1 MYKTILVPLDGSK
14 RAEGIMSHVE
24 QLALRYRAK
33 IILLK
38 IVRSPKLTSYASSEV
53 RLFQEKFEELKKDAE
68 NYLTAVK
75 GEFREKGIDTR
86 ARVTTGPVVKEI
98 LDAAERENADLIAIC
113 SHGRGGLSRMFYGSV
128 ATGIMHRVDRPLLL
142 IRCRGDL

>member
-14 RAEGIMSHVE
+14 RAERVLSHVE
-24 QLALRYRAK
+24 QLALCYGAK

-38 IVRSPKLTSYASSEV
+38 IVRPPRITGYASSEV
-53 RLFQEKFEELKKDAE
+53 QLFQEKLEELNKDAE
-68 NYLTAVK
+68 IYLAAVK
-75 GEFREKGIDTR
+75 GEFREKGIDAR

-128 ATGIMHRVDRPLLL
+128 AAGIVHRVDRPLLL
-142 IRCRGDL
+142 IRCRGDF